1 MEMTR
6 NMENVSD
13 HTSLSPVQ
21 STSPPKYLDQTTYD
35 NLQLL
40 KIRYA
45 EIHGYISVLVC
56 VFGIIANIANIVVL
70 NKKHMRTSTNVILM
84 WLAVADLCTMIE
96 YVPFALR
103 FYIFKDPD
111 LEFPENKSYSWMC
124 YLLFHAD
131 FSLTM
136 HSMSIWLTIM
146 LAIFR
151 FLYVFFPTK
160 GKEYCSI
167 KHAKIIVT
175 GVYISA
181 VLVCIPNYI
190 SNYWKASEKNIRNE
204 NVTVYTFTQR
214 KDIDENFLIVFDL
227 NYWVQSILIKLVPCF
242 LLTVLTILL
251 ITALHKAH
259 KRHVRL
265 KSQGMR
271 KDDVEQHDEHFRT
284 TAMLLAVVIL
294 FLITELPQGILTL
307 LMIFMDT
314 LHAEVYGPLGDI
326 LDIVALLNN
335 AINFVLYCSMSRKFR
350 DTFVATFCRCFTKDT
365 ENPQASLWAKRNL
378 ITTDNGAATKS
389 TRVKENG
396 EIGQI
401 GQMV

>member
-1 MEMTR
+1 MEVTATMD
-6 NMENVSD
+6 N
-13 HTSLSPVQ
+13 TSIT
-21 STSPPKYLDQTTYD
+21 TSVAPTGGVRIPIYLDNTTYN
-35 NLQLL
+35 NLQTLR
-40 KIRYA
+40 KGYA
-45 EIHGYISVLVC
+45 EIHGYVSVVVC
-56 VFGIIANIANIVVL
+56 LFGIVANIANIVVL
-70 NKKHMRTSTNVILM
+70 NKKNMRTSTNVILM
-84 WLAVADLCTMIE
+84 WLAVADLCTMVE

-111 LEFPENKSYSWMC
+111 LVFPENKSYSWMC

-136 HSMSIWLTIM
+136 HSMAIWLTIM

-151 FLYVFFPTK
+151 FLYVFTTK
-160 GKEYCSI
+160 GSIYCSI
-167 KHAKIIVT
+167 KHAKIIILT
-175 GVYISA
+175 VYISA

-190 SNYWKASEKNIRNE
+190 SNFWSRSNKTINNE
-204 NVTVYTFTQR
+204 TVMVYTFSQR
-214 KDIDENFLIVFDL
+214 KEEDPDFETVFRI

-259 KRHVRL
+259 KRHVHL

-271 KDDVEQHDEHFRT
+271 KDDVEKHNEHFRT

-307 LMIFMDT
+307 LMIFMDG
-314 LHAEVYGPLGDI
+314 LQNELYNPLGDI

-335 AINFVLYCSMSRKFR
+335 AINFVLYCTMSQQFR
-350 DTFVATFCRCFTKDT
+350 DTFVATFCRCFTRRSNNTDDT
-365 ENPQASLWAKRNL
+365 VNSNVSKWAKRHL
-378 ITTDNGAATKS
+378 ITANGNSTK
-389 TRVKENG
+389 TTQLQEN
-396 EIGQI
+396 

>member
-13 HTSLSPVQ
+13 HTSSPVQ
-21 STSPPKYLDQTTYD
+21 STTPPKYLDQTTYD

-111 LEFPENKSYSWMC
+111 LKFLENKSYSWMC

-151 FLYVFFPTK
+151 FLFVFLPTK
-160 GKEYCSI
+160 GREYCSI

-190 SNYWKASEKNIRNE
+190 SNYWEASEKNIRNE

-350 DTFVATFCRCFTKDT
+350 DTFVATFCSCFTRAN
-365 ENPQASLWAKRNL
+365 ENPQSSVWAKRHL
-378 ITTDNGAATKS
+378 ITKDNGAATKS

-396 EIGQI
+396 ETGQI

>member
-1 MEMTR
+1 MDVTTAMD
-6 NMENVSD
+6 N
-13 HTSLSPVQ
+13 TSILATV
-21 STSPPKYLDQTTYD
+21 STSDSIREPKYLDHSTYR
-35 NLQLL
+35 NLQTL
-40 KIRYA
+40 KKGYA
-45 EIHGYISVLVC
+45 EIHGYISVVVC
-56 VFGIIANIANIVVL
+56 LFGIIANIANIVVL

-84 WLAVADLCTMIE
+84 WLAVADLCTMVE

-111 LEFPENKSYSWMC
+111 LLFLNSRSYSWMC

-136 HSMSIWLTIM
+136 HSMAIWLTIM

-151 FLYVFFPTK
+151 FLYVFTTK
-160 GKEYCSI
+160 GSIYCSI
-167 KHAKIIVT
+167 KHAKIIILI
-175 GVYISA
+175 VYISA
-181 VLVCIPNYI
+181 VVVCIPNYI
-190 SNYWKASEKNIRNE
+190 SNYMSASTQTINNE
-204 NVTVYTFTQR
+204 NVTVYTFSQR
-214 KDIDENFLIVFDL
+214 KDEDKDFETVFRI

-259 KRHVRL
+259 KRHVHL

-271 KDDVEQHDEHFRT
+271 KDDVEKHHEHFRT

-314 LHAEVYGPLGDI
+314 LQDELYNPLGDI

-335 AINFVLYCSMSRKFR
+335 AINFVLYCTMSQQFR
-350 DTFVATFCRCFTKDT
+350 DTFVATFCRCFTRRGDNTDETVNSNVSK
-365 ENPQASLWAKRNL
+365 WAKRHL
-378 ITTDNGAATKS
+378 ITANGTSTK
-389 TRVKENG
+389 TTQLQEN
-396 EIGQI
+396 

>member
-1 MEMTR
+1 MEITTKMD
-6 NMENVSD
+6 NVTD
-13 HTSLSPVQ
+13 MTSLSP
-21 STSPPKYLDQTTYD
+21 TGGINEPKYLDHTTYK
-35 NLQLL
+35 NLQTLRV
-40 KIRYA
+40 RYA

-56 VFGIIANIANIVVL
+56 LFGIIANIANIVVL

-84 WLAVADLCTMIE
+84 WLAVADLCTMTE

-111 LEFPENKSYSWMC
+111 LEFPDNKSYSWMC

-151 FLYVFFPTK
+151 FLYVFLPTK
-160 GKEYCSI
+160 GSIYCSI
-167 KHAKIIVT
+167 KHAKIIIIT
-175 GVYISA
+175 VYVLA

-190 SNYWKASEKNIRNE
+190 SNYWSKSVRNISNE
-204 NVTVYTFTQR
+204 NVTVYTFSQR
-214 KDIDENFLIVFDL
+214 KDEDKDFETVFAI

-259 KRHVRL
+259 KRHVHL

-271 KDDVEQHDEHFRT
+271 KDDVEKHHEHFRT

-314 LHAEVYGPLGDI
+314 LHAELYNPLGDI

-335 AINFVLYCSMSRKFR
+335 AINFVLYCSMSQQFR
-350 DTFVATFCRCFTKDT
+350 DTFVATFCGCFKRNT
-365 ENPQASLWAKRNL
+365 NPNASVWAKRHL
-378 ITTDNGAATKS
+378 ITANGTSTK
-389 TRVKENG
+389 TTNLQEN
-396 EIGQI
+396 